1 MCAVSRM
8 GHARGKSLRMERNAR
23 AKRNPTGTERNYY
36 IGCRY
41 NREKKAHGTN
51 QHTKKRSGNTYHSS
65 DKTCQRIAEDERI
78 SEKTVRD
85 YAKKAKHIDEVC
97 IGSLAFLKWVILTE
111 RIKYKKKQMAHRE
124 PFAATGAGCR
134 LLSCHIRQPH
144 QELHCQA

>member
-41 NREKKAHGTN
+41 NRERKPEGRPKKKLPHGEGVSETAE
-51 QHTKKRSGNTYHSS
+51 T
-65 DKTCQRIAEDERI
+65 IAREEGVSRATVERA
-78 SEKTVRD
+78 
-85 YAKKAKHIDEVC
+85 AKMAKHVDDIC